1 MQKGNNHQANTQ
13 EEEQNMFLKNL
24 DRTMLTFNL
33 HNIAEVCF
41 NHVFKRK
48 QISEMKDNKRL
59 SDIQQVMI
67 DECIEKYMQS
77 FKVVQRAVHYQHN

>member
-1 MQKGNNHQANTQ
+1 
-13 EEEQNMFLKNL
+13 
-24 DRTMLTFNL
+24 MLTFNM

-48 QISEMKDNKRL
+48 TMSSIQPDRL
-59 SDIQQVMI
+59 TDPQQKMV

-77 FKVVQRAVHYQHN
+77 FKVVQKAVHSEVNLN